1 MNDRYILNLVR
12 LPARLTEEQVA
23 ELLNCKP
30 DSIRI
35 LVGKKL
41 LKPLGSPRHNATKY
55 FSTPTIEMLVKEDEF
70 LNEVTKTIYRAVQ
83 TKNQNAGARASF
95 VGHAKAA

>member
-1 MNDRYILNLVR
+1 MTERHILNLVR

-23 ELLNCKP
+23 DLLNCKP

-35 LVGKKL
+35 LVREKL

-55 FSTPTIEMLVKEDEF
+55 FSTPSIEKLVKEEEF
-70 LNEVTKTIYRAVQ
+70 LNEVTKAIYRAVQ
-83 TKNQNAGARASF
+83 TKNQNAGARVSF
-95 VGHAKAA
+95 AAHAEAA